1 MRIKTLA
8 SVGTA
13 LLAIF
18 IFTVGCQDPSSTDVA
33 GDAHGDHDHGDHD
46 HGDHDHAGHDHD
58 GHDHDDHAHGEH
70 DHPPHGPN
78 HGHIFNFDSDD
89 IKGEWCKYKD
99 NDVIR
104 MYLLDGTGEAPKP
117 LVVEKFLVKPLVG
130 NDDTPFELEA
140 EDVDPEGAASS
151 FMLEDKLLQTAIPLG
166 VKIEV
171 VTEGKTYVGEIK
183 AHEPLD
189 H

>member
-1 MRIKTLA
+1 MRIKTIA

-13 LLAIF
+13 LLTIF
-18 IFTVGCQDPSSTDVA
+18 IFSVGCQQPSETASTT
-33 GDAHGDHDHGDHD
+33 DAHGDHD
-46 HGDHDHAGHDHD
+46 HDHD
-58 GHDHDDHAHGEH
+58 GHDHDHGDHGHDHGDH
-70 DHPPHGPN
+70 YHPPHGPN
-78 HGHIFNFDSDD
+78 HGHIFNFGSDD

-104 MYLLDGTGEAPKP
+104 MYLLDGKGESPMP
-117 LVVEKFLVKPLVG
+117 LVVEKFLVKPMAG

-140 EDVDPEGAASS
+140 EGADSEGAAST

-171 VTEGKTYVGEIK
+171 VTKDKTYVGEIK

>member
-1 MRIKTLA
+1 MQVKTLT

-13 LLAIF
+13 LLAMF
-18 IFTVGCQDPSSTDVA
+18 LFSVGCQEPSSPTKPADS
-33 GDAHGDHDHGDHD
+33 HGDHDHDGHD
-46 HGDHDHAGHDHD
+46 HDHDHAGHDHD
-58 GHDHDDHAHGEH
+58 HDGHDHAEGGH

-104 MYLLDGTGEAPKP
+104 MYLLDGKGEAPKP
-117 LVVEKFLVKPLVG
+117 LVVEKFLVKPMVG
-130 NDDTPFELEA
+130 NDETPFELEA
-140 EDVDPEGAASS
+140 EDVDPEGASASY
-151 FMLEDKLLQTAIPLG
+151 MLDDKMLQTAIPLG

-171 VTEGKTYVGEIK
+171 VTEGKTFTGEIK

>member
-1 MRIKTLA
+1 MRIKTIA

-18 IFTVGCQDPSSTDVA
+18 IFTVGCQEPSDGGGSA
-33 GDAHGDHDHGDHD
+33 DAHGDHDHEGHDHD
-46 HGDHDHAGHDHD
+46 HDHDHDHAGHDHD
-58 GHDHDDHAHGEH
+58 H

-78 HGHIFNFDSDD
+78 HGHIFNFGSDD

-104 MYLLDGTGEAPKP
+104 MYLLDGKGESPKP
-117 LVVEKFLVKPLVG
+117 LIVEKFLVKPLAG

-140 EDVDPEGAASS
+140 EGVDSEGAAST

-171 VTEGKTYVGEIK
+171 VTADKTYVGEIK